1 MEITISQERNDKPKA
16 SSGSA
21 SSHTPSQRSASAQ
34 RKSAQRPAS
43 GQRPS
48 GQRPSGQ
55 RPNGQRP
62 SGQRPSGQRPNGQ
75 RPANAAARRKKKKK
89 VSPAL
94 VVLIAALVIAIAVFA
109 GIGIYAMRY
118 VNYDKI
124 LPNVYVAGVDVG
136 GMTKDEAK
144 TAIEATLSQTEQQS
158 VNVNLPDQT
167 LTFTPAQDTVLI
179 DVDEAVNAA
188 YSYGR
193 NSTNPFA
200 MSRAIKAAQRR
211 RNDIDI
217 STAVQ
222 VDTDYIRNLIDS
234 TAQEITTPLVESQ
247 VDTDPDSHTITVTIG
262 TPGQELDTETLYN
275 LVATAFSTGDYSD
288 IDFDYTMTYPAT
300 VALDK
305 HYEQLSAE
313 PKDAAY
319 DSNTGEISEGTVG
332 YTPTVGLDEANQELA
347 MAAAGDTLT
356 FTFEETQ
363 PEVTKEQLEAVLFR
377 DTLYSYGSV
386 YDASA
391 GGRTTNLRL
400 ACQAIDG
407 TVLQPG
413 ETFSF
418 NDVVGERTAE
428 KGYREG
434 TIYISGDSQPALGG
448 GICQVASTIY
458 YCAMYADLEIVHREP
473 HMFFVTYVPGGLDAT
488 VYFGSVD
495 FQFKNSTNYPLRIDA
510 NVSGGKVNI
519 ALVGTDENHYT
530 VQIDSERV
538 ATEPYESIVKDGTG
552 TYQSGYTGYT
562 YKITRYVYDSDGNLV
577 RTDSTEALDAMGNLG
592 TSKYSKRDQVSYSGN
607 SSGYYKPE
615 PSEAPSETPT
625 VEPDEPS
632 PSVTPTPSEVPT
644 PEPTTEPTPE
654 PSTDPVPD
662 TPTEPTV
669 PDDTTTTDPGT
680 DVPADP
686 STGTTPTE

>member
-1 MEITISQERNDKPKA
+1 MEITISLSKNDKDKTKA
-16 SSGSA
+16 PAGKP
-21 SSHTPSQRSASAQ
+21 SSHTAPKRSASEKSAKGKRPASGKESTVPHSASGQ
-34 RKSAQRPAS
+34 RPAGQKPAAQRPSGQRPA

-48 GQRPSGQ
+48 GQRPA
-55 RPNGQRP
+55 
-62 SGQRPSGQRPNGQ
+62 GQ
-75 RPANAAARRKKKKK
+75 RPAGQRPAGAAAAAQRKKKRK

-94 VVLIAALVIAIAVFA
+94 ITLIVALVIAIGVFA

-118 VNYDKI
+118 SNYNKI

-144 TAIEATLSQTEQQS
+144 AAIEAALSQTQQQS

-167 LTFTPAQDTVLI
+167 LTFSPAQDTVLI
-179 DVDEAVNAA
+179 DVDEAVDAA

-200 MSRAIKAAQRR
+200 ISRAIKAAQRR

-234 TAQEITTPLVESQ
+234 TAAEITTPMDES
-247 VDTDPDSHTITVTIG
+247 VVNTDDATHAITVTIG
-262 TPGQELDTETLYN
+262 SPGRELDTETLYN
-275 LVATAFSTGDYSD
+275 LVVNAFTTGDYSD

-300 VALDK
+300 ISLDTL
-305 HYEQLSAE
+305 YEQLTTE
-313 PKDAAY
+313 PKDAEY
-319 DSNTGEISEGTVG
+319 DPDTQEITEGVPG
-332 YTPTVGLDEANQELA
+332 YTPTVPLDEANQQLA

-356 FTFEETQ
+356 FTFEQTE
-363 PEVTKEQLEAVLFR
+363 PSITKEQLQSVLFR
-377 DTLYSYGSV
+377 DTLASYGSV

-418 NDVVGERTAE
+418 NETVGERTAE
-428 KGYREG
+428 KGYQEG
-434 TIYISGDSQPALGG
+434 VIYISGDSKPALGG

-458 YCAMYADLEIVHREP
+458 YCAMYSDLEIVHREP

-488 VYFGSVD
+488 VYWGSVD

-510 NVSGGKVNI
+510 SVSGGRVNI

-530 VQIDSERV
+530 IKIESTKV
-538 ATEPYESIVKDGTG
+538 ATEPFETITREGTG
-552 TYQSGYTGYT
+552 ENQSGYTGYT
-562 YKITRYVYDSDGNLV
+562 YEIVRYVYDSDGNLI
-577 RTDSTEALDAMGNLG
+577 RTDSTADLDSKGGLG
-592 TSKYSKRDQVSYSGN
+592 TSKYSKRDKVIYGGSSYTPAATPAPTETPSP
-607 SSGYYKPE
+607 S
-615 PSEAPSETPT
+615 PSEAPTPT
-625 VEPDEPS
+625 PT
-632 PSVTPTPSEVPT
+632 VTPTPETPTPATPT
-644 PEPTTEPTPE
+644 PEAPTPE
-654 PSTDPVPD
+654 TPTTPD
-662 TPTEPTV
+662 TPT
-669 PDDTTTTDPGT
+669 
-680 DVPADP
+680 
-686 STGTTPTE
+686 TEAATEG